1 MPVAFDTLK
10 AAQRLSA
17 VGFSEE
23 QAATIAATFAEGIT
37 ENLATKDDVALL
49 QKDIKALN
57 SKIDNSVAAL
67 NSKIDNSGAALNSKI
82 DNSVAALNSKIDNSG
97 AALNSK
103 IDNSGAALNSKI
115 DNSVA
120 VLEDRMD
127 VTVANAKFDL
137 TWRLLGGVALINGLM
152 FALIRYMP
160 PPG

>member
-49 QKDIKALN
+49 QKDIK
-57 SKIDNSVAAL
+57 
-67 NSKIDNSGAALNSKI
+67 ALNSKI